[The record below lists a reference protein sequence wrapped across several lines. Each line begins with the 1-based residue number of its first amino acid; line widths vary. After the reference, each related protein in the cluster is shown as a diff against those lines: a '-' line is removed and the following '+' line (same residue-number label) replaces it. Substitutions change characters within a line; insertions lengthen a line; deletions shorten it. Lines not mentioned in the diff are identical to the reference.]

1 MEIPDDGSGR
11 DRRRFLGGFIEDW
24 LGSGPAT
31 VADLMAKIRKD
42 GGVGPFAVVGTPDEI
57 ADRIEE
63 FVAYTDLDGFN
74 VHSNVTPESYTD
86 FVELVVPV
94 LQRRGL
100 FRERYDPTEKTL
112 ARAAV
117 RRRPFTVAP
126 HPPTAPGGFAAQ
138 PAPV

>member
-1 MEIPDDGSGR
+1 M
-11 DRRRFLGGFIEDW
+11 
-24 LGSGPAT
+24 
-31 VADLMAKIRKD
+31 
-42 GGVGPFAVVGTPDEI
+42 VGTPDEL

-100 FRERYDPTEKTL
+100 FRESYDPSERTFRERL
-112 ARAAV
+112 FGAGRAQLPA
-117 RRRPFTVAP
+117 T
-126 HPPTAPGGFAAQ
+126 HPGAAYRGAFADQ